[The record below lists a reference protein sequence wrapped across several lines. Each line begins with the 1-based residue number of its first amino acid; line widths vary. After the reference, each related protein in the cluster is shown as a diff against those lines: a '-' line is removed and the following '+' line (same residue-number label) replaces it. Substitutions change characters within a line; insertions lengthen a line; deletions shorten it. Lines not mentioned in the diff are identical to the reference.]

1 MAYIFPGEGSLN
13 YYPCQYGGSKI
24 QCRGPKQATDAA
36 YLAFLGGT
44 ETYGRFVQSPFA
56 TLLGRGLALPA
67 VNLAA
72 MNAGPDLYLN
82 APDLLQIAARARL
95 AVVQITGAQNM
106 SNRYYT
112 VHPRRND
119 RFLSGSALM
128 AALYPDMD
136 FSEYNFIRHLLGA
149 LYERSSERF
158 EIIRTELQVAW
169 LARMRTLLD
178 KIGQRA
184 ILLWLSDQPLDDKPW
199 TAQPEP
205 FKTEPMLVSRTKV
218 EQLRDKVLDI
228 VVAQTSAE
236 ALERGTGGMNF
247 PQGELDIASELPGVG
262 AHEEAALLLAGAIGR
277 FAK

>member
-44 ETYGRFVQSPFA
+44 ETYGRFVQSPFV

-82 APDLLQIAARARL
+82 APDLLQIAAKARL

-119 RFLSGSALM
+119 RFLSATPLLM
-128 AALYPDMD
+128 ALFPRVDFTEFNFTRHMLLALQA
-136 FSEYNFIRHLLGA
+136 E
-149 LYERSSERF
+149 SSDRF
-158 EIIRTELQVAW
+158 EVVAEELRAAW
-169 LARMRTLLD
+169 VVRMKRLLALLND
-178 KIGQRA
+178 RS
-184 ILLWLSDQPLDDKPW
+184 ILLW
-199 TAQPEP
+199 
-205 FKTEPMLVSRTKV
+205 M
-218 EQLRDKVLDI
+218 
-228 VVAQTSAE
+228 
-236 ALERGTGGMNF
+236 
-247 PQGELDIASELPGVG
+247 SELPPPQPERRSLLKRLPLLVDAEMIAAVRPFAARYLEVVYSRDAVAKGREGMAFAPMEALAAAEVPG
-262 AHEEAALLLAGAIGR
+262 PAVHHEVARKLMPMVASLLGPPV
-277 FAK
+277 